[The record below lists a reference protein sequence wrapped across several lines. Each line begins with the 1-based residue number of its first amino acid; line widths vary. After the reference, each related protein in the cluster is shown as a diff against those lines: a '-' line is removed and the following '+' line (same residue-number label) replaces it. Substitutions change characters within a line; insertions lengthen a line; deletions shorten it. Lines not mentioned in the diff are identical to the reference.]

1 MKRKYLLIIV
11 LVVLFQAIAPLFI
24 RAEASDINTGQPEI
38 CSWPSEMM
46 SNYFNFQKEAI
57 SILLETKVN
66 ERLLKVTFTS
76 TGLFSKEVLG
86 LSALDLVANGIVW
99 NIRSSV
105 SNLLTSSALLIL
117 VSASVVQSN
126 VEWLAILFKDRPAVR
141 DYKEMLDIETQ
152 LFDVAYFRSKQ
163 INLTRPL
170 SWDLAGDLNKLIK
183 KYQNVWLLGT
193 GKILDGGSSSMADVL
208 YDLLMMN
215 AAMKHF
221 IMVGGKLWKWGLSAY
236 HWCLWTLDKNKCD
249 WENFV
254 LKFSE
259 SAINQLS
266 GDYRDVMWFFV
277 CNSSAN
283 YFASSIDSAVSNGK
297 DSVKNSIQDVK
308 NSMNT
313 LWGALVG
320 KGRWNFKNN
329 RSSMCEWISEYEM
342 AQLRAYWWPNRTCW
356 NWVNASLDLWDLS
369 SALLEVQKFS
379 REKKAKQAL
388 ENGSIKS
395 TSSNNRNRSIDKLSS
410 FTSTEEKKQQWYNM
424 FWSGSNYNPK
434 FSSEL
439 NSGFENI
446 FEEVIDQYWQSLNNA
461 SSSDISDLVIK
472 GRWLLDQVNET
483 MRKTDELKGV
493 LQDIADRQC
502 SG

>member
-1 MKRKYLLIIV
+1 MRRKYLLIVV
-11 LVVLFQAIAPLFI
+11 LVVLFQVLAPAIF
-24 RAEASDINTGQPEI
+24 RVEASSATTSQPEV

-57 SILLETKVN
+57 SILLGTKVN

-76 TGLFSKEVLG
+76 KGLFSKEVLG
-86 LSALDLVANGIVW
+86 LSAIDLIANGIVW

-105 SNLLTSSALLIL
+105 SNLLTSAVLFLL
-117 VSASVVQSN
+117 VSSSVVQSN

-141 DYKEMLDIETQ
+141 DYKEMLDIESE

-163 INLTRPL
+163 INLTRPIE
-170 SWDLAGDLNKLIK
+170 WNLAGDLDKLIK
-183 KYQNVWLLGT
+183 KYQDLWLLEQ
-193 GKILDGGSSSMADVL
+193 GKFVEGGNSSMADIL
-208 YDLLMMN
+208 SDLLTMN
-215 AAMKHF
+215 TAMKHF
-221 IMVGGKLWKWGLSAY
+221 IMVGGKLWKSGLSSY
-236 HWCLWTLDKNKCD
+236 YWCLWVVDKDFCNK
-249 WENFV
+249 NTFV
-254 LKFSE
+254 LKFT
-259 SAINQLS
+259 QTGVDLLS
-266 GDYRDVMWFFV
+266 DAYEDVMWFSV
-277 CNSSAN
+277 CNPSVN

-342 AQLRAYWWPNRTCW
+342 AQLRAYWWPNWTCW
-356 NWVNASLDLWDLS
+356 KWVNASLDLWDLS
-369 SALLEVQKFS
+369 PVLLEVQKSF
-379 REKKAKQAL
+379 REKKANQDL
-388 ENGSIKS
+388 EDKMIEGKSSDNSSIS
-395 TSSNNRNRSIDKLSS
+395 KLLS
-410 FTSTEEKKQQWYNM
+410 FTSTSEKKQQWYNM
-424 FWSGSNYNPK
+424 FWSGSNYNPQ

-446 FEEVIDQYWQSLNNA
+446 FEEVMNQYWQSLDNA

-472 GRWLLDQVNET
+472 GGWLLNQVNKT
-483 MRKTDELKGV
+483 MEKTDELKDV
-493 LQDIADRQC
+493 LQDIADKQC

>member
-1 MKRKYLLIIV
+1 MRRKYLLIVV
-11 LVVLFQAIAPLFI
+11 LVMLFQAFAPAIL
-24 RAEASDINTGQPEI
+24 RVEASSTTTSQPEI

-57 SILLETKVN
+57 SILLGSKVN

-76 TGLFSKEVLG
+76 KGLFSKEVLS
-86 LSALDLVANGIVW
+86 LSALDLIANGIVW

-105 SNLLTSSALLIL
+105 SNLLTSAVLLLL
-117 VSASVVQSN
+117 VSSSVVQSN

-141 DYKEMLDIETQ
+141 DYKEMLDIESE

-170 SWDLAGDLNKLIK
+170 EWNLAGDLDKLIK
-183 KYQNVWLLGT
+183 KYQDLWLLEQ
-193 GKILDGGSSSMADVL
+193 GKFIEGGNSSMADVL
-208 YDLLMMN
+208 SDLLMMN
-215 AAMKHF
+215 TAMKHF
-221 IMVGGKLWKWGLSAY
+221 IMVGGKLWKSGLSAY
-236 HWCLWTLDKNKCD
+236 YWCFWAFGKNSCSK
-249 WENFV
+249 NTFV
-254 LKFSE
+254 IKFSQE
-259 SAINQLS
+259 AVNQL
-266 GDYRDVMWFFV
+266 GNDYKDVMEFSA
-277 CNSSAN
+277 CNQSVN
-283 YFASSIDSAVSNGK
+283 YFVSSIDGAVSNGK

-356 NWVNASLDLWDLS
+356 SWVNASLDLWDLS
-369 SALLEVQKFS
+369 SVLLEVQKFS
-379 REKKAKQAL
+379 REKKAKQDL
-388 ENGSIKS
+388 EDRLKEGKS
-395 TSSNNRNRSIDKLSS
+395 SDKRSISKLLS
-410 FTSTEEKKQQWYNM
+410 FTSTSEKQQQWYNM
-424 FWSGSNYNPK
+424 FWSGSNYNPQ

-446 FEEVIDQYWQSLNNA
+446 FEEVIDQYWQSLNNV

-472 GRWLLDQVNET
+472 GGWLLNQVNET
-483 MRKTDELKGV
+483 MKKTDELKDV
-493 LQDIADRQC
+493 LQDIADKQC